1 MCGIVGFSTNTNSLI
16 DNRAFLK
23 AIEKLNHRGPDASGK
38 WLSSDNKVGLGHTR
52 LSIIDLSESGAQ
64 PMIYN
69 DQYIISYNGEIY
81 NFRELR
87 DELVKKG
94 YVFNGTSD
102 TEVVLKLFVEYGLS
116 CFEKLNGIFSIS
128 LYDNSS
134 DTLIL
139 VRDAMGV
146 KPLYY
151 ACDNGKF
158 IFSSEIKSLIHLVD
172 LPFVVDVNATVN
184 YLSFLYNPDVSTPN
198 AYIKKFAPGDVFVIR
213 DGGIIEKKSISNWG
227 SALPGNHHLSKEKL
241 VDGLR
246 GNLQRAVERQMI
258 SDVEVGAFL
267 SGGLDSSAIAYFASK
282 VNPDLKCFTISS
294 GDASDPGIVADL
306 PYAKEVAA
314 HLKVDLRVVEVNS
327 KDISG
332 SLESMI
338 YQLDEPLAD
347 PAALNVYLISKFA
360 KQAGIKVLLSGA
372 GGDDIFTGY
381 RRHQAV
387 VSEKL
392 WEWVP
397 LYLRKE
403 MAKLVNLNSTFGRFR
418 RVRKLLQNAALEP
431 ESRLINYFRWT
442 ENSTILRLLKPELRQ
457 TVKDELINSP
467 MKIHLDKYAGNLNR
481 IEKMLELEKRFF
493 LADHNLLYTDKMSM
507 AAGVEVR
514 VPFLDRDLMDF
525 ANSIPTEYK
534 QRGLQSKWILKK
546 AMEPYLPRKTIY
558 RPKTGFGL
566 PIRSWIKNE
575 LNEMMNDLLSE
586 EAVSRR
592 GLFDYNGIVNLI
604 NYNNQNKIDGS
615 YTILSLMCLEL
626 WFRRFS
632 VNG

>member
-1 MCGIVGFSTNTNSLI
+1 M
-16 DNRAFLK
+16 
-23 AIEKLNHRGPDASGK
+23 
-38 WLSSDNKVGLGHTR
+38 
-52 LSIIDLSESGAQ
+52 
-64 PMIYN
+64 
-69 DQYIISYNGEIY
+69 
-81 NFRELR
+81 
-87 DELVKKG
+87 
-94 YVFNGTSD
+94 
-102 TEVVLKLFVEYGLS
+102 
-116 CFEKLNGIFSIS
+116 
-128 LYDNSS
+128 
-134 DTLIL
+134 
-139 VRDAMGV
+139 
-146 KPLYY
+146 
-151 ACDNGKF
+151 
-158 IFSSEIKSLIHLVD
+158 
-172 LPFVVDVNATVN
+172 
-184 YLSFLYNPDVSTPN
+184 
-198 AYIKKFAPGDVFVIR
+198 
-213 DGGIIEKKSISNWG
+213 
-227 SALPGNHHLSKEKL
+227 
-241 VDGLR
+241 
-246 GNLQRAVERQMI
+246 
-258 SDVEVGAFL
+258 
-267 SGGLDSSAIAYFASK
+267 
-282 VNPDLKCFTISS
+282 
-294 GDASDPGIVADL
+294 
-306 PYAKEVAA
+306 
-314 HLKVDLRVVEVNS
+314 
-327 KDISG
+327 
-332 SLESMI
+332 
-338 YQLDEPLAD
+338 
-347 PAALNVYLISKFA
+347 
-360 KQAGIKVLLSGA
+360 
-372 GGDDIFTGY
+372 
-381 RRHQAV
+381 
-387 VSEKL
+387 
-392 WEWVP
+392 
-397 LYLRKE
+397 YLRKE

-546 AMEPYLPRKTIY
+546 AMEPYLPRQTIY

-604 NYNNQNKIDGS
+604 NYNNQNKIDDS